1 MGYFTQYINLE
12 VDISVILN
20 MDISKEPSPNINTKA
35 LFIKRLEKKKSLHR
49 SFIDACMKAFQ
60 V

>member
-35 LFIKRLEKKKSLHR
+35 LFIKRLEKKKESTP
-49 SFIDACMKAFQ
+49 F
-60 V
+60 VY